1 MGVVE
6 DALRNFNTGNK
17 YWSDFE
23 NLGVHLLD
31 AKGDCRSL
39 SDILHDIS
47 VMWEDAISAP
57 NLTKSVF
64 DLDNDDIDDE
74 VELATD
80 EDFELLLGVKR
91 GDDL

>member
-1 MGVVE
+1 MLLE
-6 DALRNFNTGNK
+6 ELYSSWESTDECK
-17 YWSDFE
+17 DWSYLVDMKRIQKNRWLNNIE
-23 NLGVHLLD
+23 IRWNGT
-31 AKGDCRSL
+31 
-39 SDILHDIS
+39 IL
-47 VMWEDAISAP
+47 AP

-64 DLDNDDIDDE
+64 DSDNGDIDDE

>member
-1 MGVVE
+1 MS
-6 DALRNFNTGNK
+6 AGN
-17 YWSDFE
+17 YWSEDMLRE
-23 NLGVHLLD
+23 LLKRCVNMYD
-31 AKGDCRSL
+31 SDGNFHSV
-39 SDILHDIS
+39 SDIMHDIS
-47 VMWEDAISAP
+47 AMWSDAISAP